1 MRDYQRYAA
10 VVAVFAAVLY
20 AALLVAAFGM
30 ISLLADIEVIPVTD
44 AGPLVGPG
52 MAAAAVLLV
61 FALLLWL
68 GLRASPRRQRVA
80 LGYAAG
86 TGIAAFLGFVAAG
99 SVLYLLGNGPLFS
112 GLTFAAAVLRE
123 PFAATTGILA
133 FVVTLLYSLV
143 LASRM
148 NENGRPLWPWE
159 RPDE

>member
-1 MRDYQRYAA
+1 MREYQRYAA

-20 AALLVAAFGM
+20 AALLVAGFGM

-52 MAAAAVLLV
+52 MAAAVLLV

-68 GLRASPRRQRVA
+68 GLRTSPRRQRVA

-99 SVLYLLGNGPLFS
+99 SVLYLLGNGTLFS

-148 NENGRPLWPWE
+148 NEHGRPLWPWE